1 MAGASEIKS
10 RIEGI
15 RETKKITDAM
25 YMISSAKMRRAL
37 RDLVE
42 TTPYFESLTE
52 KIGDLYHYIPQ
63 TRKRYFSV
71 TVPQEQLHR
80 NRGILLITADKGL
93 AGVYNQE
100 AIRVCEEYMSRH
112 PQTMVFIIGEYGRQY
127 FLSKK
132 IPFVQDF
139 QYSAMHPKLTD
150 ARKICADLL
159 EYYDD
164 GRLDE
169 ISVIY
174 TDYIGSKP
182 GECKKITLLPLEST
196 RFYTKSADAEAD
208 WAEQGKEFLPSPDAV
223 LDGIVPSY
231 LMGYIYGCL
240 VESFC
245 SEQQAR
251 MIAMKSASDNAEE
264 MLKALQLQY
273 NKLRQASITNEM
285 IEITA
290 GVRAL
295 KRRRGPALGEECHED
310 Q

>member
-1 MAGASEIKS
+1 MASASEIKS
-10 RIEGI
+10 QIEGV

-37 RDLVE
+37 RDLEE
-42 TTPYFESLTE
+42 TTPYFKALAE
-52 KIGDLYHYIPQ
+52 KIGELFRYIPK
-63 TRKRYFSV
+63 TENRYFSV
-71 TVPQEQLHR
+71 SIPENQP
-80 NRGILLITADKGL
+80 NRMHGILLITADKGL

-112 PQTMVFIIGEYGRQY
+112 PQTTMFIIGEYGRQY
-127 FLSKK
+127 FLNKN
-132 IPFVQDF
+132 IPFVQNF
-139 QYSAMHPKLTD
+139 QYSAVRPNLSD

-164 GRLDE
+164 KKLDE
-169 ISVIY
+169 IDIIY
-174 TDYIGSKP
+174 TDYIGAKP
-182 GECKKITLLPLEST
+182 GECKKLTLLPLVQT
-196 RFYTKSADAEAD
+196 HFYVGDTDIVRSE
-208 WAEQGKEFLPSPDAV
+208 KEFLPSPDAV

-231 LMGYIYGCL
+231 LMGFIYGCL

-251 MIAMKSASDNAEE
+251 MTAMKSAGDNAED
-264 MLKALQLQY
+264 MLKMLQMQY
-273 NKLRQASITNEM
+273 NKIRQAAITNEM

-295 KRRRGPALGEECHED
+295 KHRRKPARGDIYHESE
-310 Q
+310 

>member
-10 RIEGI
+10 RIEGV

-37 RDLVE
+37 RDLE
-42 TTPYFESLTE
+42 EITPYFKALSE
-52 KIGDLYHYIPQ
+52 KIGELFHYIPQ
-63 TRKRYFSV
+63 TKDRYFSV
-71 TVPQEQLHR
+71 SIPKEQPHR
-80 NRGILLITADKGL
+80 THGILLITADKGL
-93 AGVYNQE
+93 AGAYNQE

-112 PQTMVFIIGEYGRQY
+112 PQTTVFIIGEYGRQY
-127 FLSKK
+127 FLGKN

-139 QYSAMHPKLTD
+139 QYSAVRPDLTD
-150 ARKICADLL
+150 ARKICAELL
-159 EYYDD
+159 EYYDNKK
-164 GRLDE
+164 LDE
-169 ISVIY
+169 ISIIY

-182 GECKKITLLPLEST
+182 GECKKITLLPLIQT
-196 RFYTKSADAEAD
+196 HFYVGDADTFHTE
-208 WAEQGKEFLPSPDAV
+208 KEFLPSPDAV

-231 LMGYIYGCL
+231 LMGFIYGCL

-251 MIAMKSASDNAEE
+251 MTAMKSAGDNAED
-264 MLKALQLQY
+264 MLKILRLQY
-273 NKLRQASITNEM
+273 NKVRQAAITNEM

-295 KRRRGPALGEECHED
+295 KRRRRSALGDMCHED
-310 Q
+310 K